1 MEICAEMVEWIIER
15 HAKHVLL
22 MFELV
27 VQRVE
32 MGKFNWQRTAI
43 TVLMM

>member
-1 MEICAEMVEWIIER
+1 MLKIEIMEICAEMVEWMMEK

-32 MGKFNWQRTAI
+32 IEKFN
-43 TVLMM
+43 